1 MKAIIP
7 AAGIGTRLRPH
18 TYTEPKVL
26 LHVAGKP
33 MLAHILDELAELG
46 IDEVVI
52 VVGPMGEK
60 IEQFVKKKYKFKAH
74 FVEQKELLGLGHAV
88 KTASK
93 HFGNEPAFIILG
105 DTIFE
110 ADLKS
115 VINSKYDS
123 IGTKHVDDPRRFG
136 IAEVENGFI
145 TELVE
150 KPPDPKSHQALVG
163 LYYIKSTDL
172 LKECLQEIVDKN
184 IRTKGEYQLT
194 DALQLMVKKGCKM
207 TTFNVE
213 GWYDCGN
220 VETTLETNRRL
231 LAKLPPPRE
240 IKGSVLIPPIYVS
253 PSARIENSIIGPDVS
268 VAEEAMIVHSTI
280 RNSIISP
287 GASVSNSILESS
299 LVGKNAQVSMA
310 FGKLNVGDPSQAGS
324 D

>member
-33 MLAHILDELAELG
+33 MLAHILDELVELG
-46 IDEVVI
+46 IEEVVI
-52 VVGPMGEK
+52 VIGPMGEK
-60 IEQFVKKKYKFKAH
+60 IADFVEKNYKFKAH
-74 FVEQKELLGLGHAV
+74 FVKQTQLLGLGHAV
-88 KTASK
+88 KTTAK
-93 HFGNEPAFIILG
+93 YFDNEPLLIVLG

-115 VINSKYDS
+115 VINSEYDS
-123 IGTKHVDDPRRFG
+123 IGTKYVDDPRRFG
-136 IAEVENGFI
+136 IAEVEDGFI
-145 TELVE
+145 TELIE
-150 KPPDPKSHQALVG
+150 KPPKPKSHQALVG

-172 LKECLQEIVDKN
+172 LKECLQEIVDKDM
-184 IRTKGEYQLT
+184 RTKGEYQLT
-194 DALQLMVKKGCKM
+194 DALQLMVKKGAKM

-240 IKGSVLIPPIYVS
+240 IKGSVLIPPTYVS
-253 PSARIENSIIGPDVS
+253 SSAKIENSIIGPDVS
-268 VAEEAMIVHSTI
+268 IADEATIKHSII
-280 RNSIISP
+280 RNSIISE

-299 LVGKNAQVSMA
+299 LIGKNAQVSMA
-310 FGKLNVGDPSQAGS
+310 FGELNVGDSSQVGHG
-324 D
+324 

>member
-33 MLAHILDELAELG
+33 MLAHILDELVELG
-46 IDEVVI
+46 VEEVVI

-60 IEQFVKKKYKFKAH
+60 IEEFVKGKYRFKAH
-74 FVEQKELLGLGHAV
+74 FVKQTELLGLGHAV

-93 HFGNEPAFIILG
+93 HFDDEPAFIILG

-115 VINSKYDS
+115 VINSKHDS
-123 IGTKHVDDPRRFG
+123 IGTKYVDDPRRFG
-136 IAEVENGFI
+136 IAEVEDGFI

-150 KPPDPKSHQALVG
+150 KPPEPKSHQALVG

-172 LKECLQEIVDKN
+172 LKECLQEIVEKD

-194 DALQLMVKKGCKM
+194 DALQLMVKKGAKM

-220 VETTLETNRRL
+220 VETTLETNCRL
-231 LAKLPPPRE
+231 LAKLPPPKE
-240 IKGSVLIPPIYVS
+240 IKGSVLIPPVYIS
-253 PSARIENSIIGPDVS
+253 PSAKIENSIIGPDVS
-268 VAEEAMIVHSTI
+268 IADEVTIKNSIV

-287 GASVSNSILESS
+287 GARVTDSLLEGSFI
-299 LVGKNAQVSMA
+299 GNNARISMT
-310 FGKLNVGDPSQAGS
+310 FEKLNVGDSSQVG
-324 D
+324 DH

>member
-1 MKAIIP
+1 VMKAIIP

-33 MLAHILDELAELG
+33 MLAHILDELVELG
-46 IDEVVI
+46 IEEVVI

-60 IEQFVKKKYKFKAH
+60 IADFVRENYEFKAH

-93 HFGNEPAFIILG
+93 HFDNEPALIILG

-123 IGTKHVDDPRRFG
+123 VGTKYVDDPRRFG
-136 IAEVENGFI
+136 IAEVESGFVTQLI
-145 TELVE
+145 E
-150 KPPDPKSHQALVG
+150 KPPEPKSHQALVG

-172 LKECLQEIVDKN
+172 LKECLQEIVDKD

-194 DALQLMVKKGCKM
+194 DALQLMVKKGARM

-220 VETTLETNRRL
+220 VATTLETNRRL
-231 LAKLPPPRE
+231 LAKLPPPKE
-240 IKGSVLIPPIYVS
+240 IKGSVLIPPVI
-253 PSARIENSIIGPDVS
+253 ADEAKIKHSI
-268 VAEEAMIVHSTI
+268 I

-287 GASVSNSILESS
+287 RASVSNSLLEGS
-299 LVGKNAQVSMA
+299 LIGNNASVSMA
-310 FGKLNVGDPSQAGS
+310 FGKLNVGDSSQVG
-324 D
+324 

>member
-33 MLAHILDELAELG
+33 MLAHILDELVELG

-60 IEQFVKKKYKFKAH
+60 ITDFVRENYKFKAH

-93 HFGNEPAFIILG
+93 HFDNEPALIILG

-115 VINSKYDS
+115 VINSEYDS

-145 TELVE
+145 TELIE
-150 KPPDPKSHQALVG
+150 KPPKPESHQALVG
-163 LYYIKSTDL
+163 LYYIKRTDL
-172 LKECLQEIVDKN
+172 LKECLQEIVDKDM
-184 IRTKGEYQLT
+184 RTKGEYQLT
-194 DALQLMVKKGCKM
+194 DALQLMVKKGAKM

-220 VETTLETNRRL
+220 VETTLETNHKL

-240 IKGSVLIPPIYVS
+240 IKGSTLIPPVYVS
-253 PSARIENSIIGPDVS
+253 PSVKVENSIIGPDVS
-268 VAEEAMIVHSTI
+268 IADEATIKHSII
-280 RNSIISP
+280 RNSIISQ

-299 LVGKNAQVSMA
+299 LIGKNAQVSMA
-310 FGKLNVGDPSQAGS
+310 FGELNVGDSSQVGHS
-324 D
+324 

>member
-33 MLAHILDELAELG
+33 MLAHILDELVELG
-46 IDEVVI
+46 IEEVVI

-60 IEQFVKKKYKFKAH
+60 IEEFVSKKYKFKAH
-74 FVEQKELLGLGHAV
+74 FVKQTELLGLGHAV
-88 KTASK
+88 KTTAK
-93 HFGNEPAFIILG
+93 YFDNEPLLIVLG

-115 VINSKYDS
+115 VINSEYDS
-123 IGTKHVDDPRRFG
+123 IGTKYVDDPRRFG
-136 IAEVENGFI
+136 IAEVEDGFI

-150 KPPDPKSHQALVG
+150 KPPKPKSHQALVG

-172 LKECLQEIVDKN
+172 LKECLQEIVDKDM
-184 IRTKGEYQLT
+184 RTKGEYQLT
-194 DALQLMVKKGCKM
+194 DALQLMIKKGCKM

-231 LAKLPPPRE
+231 LAKLPPPKE
-240 IKGSVLIPPIYVS
+240 IKGSVLIPPVYIS
-253 PSARIENSIIGPDVS
+253 PSAKVEDSIIGPNVS
-268 VAEEAMIVHSTI
+268 IADEATIKHSII
-280 RNSIISP
+280 RNSIISE
-287 GASVSNSILESS
+287 GASVRNSILESS
-299 LVGKNAQVSMA
+299 LIGKNAQVSMA
-310 FGKLNVGDPSQAGS
+310 FGELNIGDSSQVDYG
-324 D
+324 

>member
-33 MLAHILDELAELG
+33 MLAHILDELVNLG

-60 IEQFVKKKYKFKAH
+60 IADFVRKKYRFKAH

-93 HFGNEPAFIILG
+93 HFDNEPALIILG

-115 VINSKYDS
+115 VINSEYDS
-123 IGTKHVDDPRRFG
+123 IGTKYVDDPRRFG
-136 IAEVENGFI
+136 IAEVEDGFI

-150 KPPDPKSHQALVG
+150 KPPEPKSHQALVG
-163 LYYIKSTDL
+163 IYYIRSTDL
-172 LKECLQEIVDKN
+172 LKECLQEVVDN
-184 IRTKGEYQLT
+184 HIRTRGEYQLT
-194 DALQLMVKKGCKM
+194 DALQLMIKKGCKM

-231 LAKLPPPRE
+231 LAKLPPPRQ
-240 IKGSVLIPPIYVS
+240 IKGSVLIPPVYIS
-253 PSARIENSIIGPDVS
+253 PSAQVENSIIGPDVS
-268 VAEEAMIVHSTI
+268 VADEAKIKHSII
-280 RNSIISP
+280 RNSIISQ

-299 LVGKNAQVSMA
+299 LIGKNAQVSMA
-310 FGKLNVGDPSQAGS
+310 FGELNVGDSSQVGHS
-324 D
+324 

>member
-33 MLAHILDELAELG
+33 MLAHILDVLVELRIE
-46 IDEVVI
+46 EVVI

-60 IEQFVKKKYKFKAH
+60 IQEFVGKKYKFKAH
-74 FVEQKELLGLGHAV
+74 FVKQTELLGLGHAV
-88 KTASK
+88 NAASK
-93 HFGNEPAFIILG
+93 HFDNEPALIILG

-123 IGTKHVDDPRRFG
+123 IGTKYVDDPRRFG
-136 IAEVENGFI
+136 IAEVEDGFI

-150 KPPDPKSHQALVG
+150 KPPEPKSHQALVG

-172 LKECLQEIVDKN
+172 LKECLQEVVDRDM
-184 IRTKGEYQLT
+184 RTKGEYQLT
-194 DALQLMVKKGCKM
+194 DALQLMIKKGCKM

-240 IKGSVLIPPIYVS
+240 IKGSVLIPPTYVS
-253 PSARIENSIIGPDVS
+253 SSAKIENSIIGPDVS
-268 VAEEAMIVHSTI
+268 VADEAKIKHSII
-280 RNSIISP
+280 RNSIISQ

-299 LVGKNAQVSMA
+299 LIGKNAQVSMA
-310 FGKLNVGDPSQAGS
+310 FGELNVGDSSQVGHG
-324 D
+324 